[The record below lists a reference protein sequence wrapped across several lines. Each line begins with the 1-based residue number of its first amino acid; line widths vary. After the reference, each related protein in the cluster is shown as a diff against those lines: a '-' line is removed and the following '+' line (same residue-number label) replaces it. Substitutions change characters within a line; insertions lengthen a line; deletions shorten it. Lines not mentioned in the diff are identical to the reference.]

1 MDKFTENLVGGIRR
15 IAMVGVGAVAAT
27 VDKSREIIDHL
38 AERGETAAAGSQ
50 AACDDL
56 QKKMSAQI
64 DAFSKKV
71 RSDLENS
78 SFESLLKKCGALT
91 PEQKEALIAHLTA
104 APEAT
109 EEQPSETVGNETDNS
124 VPVEGFQPTN
134 VQENSE
140 STNETEPDEFIDSA
154 EEICPEESEDAEPP
168 ADDE

>member
-15 IAMVGVGAVAAT
+15 VAMVGVGAVAVT

-38 AERGETAAAGSQ
+38 AERGEAAAAGSQ
-50 AACDDL
+50 TACDDL

-104 APEAT
+104 EPGPA
-109 EEQPSETVGNETDNS
+109 EEQPSETIENETDNS

-140 STNETEPDEFIDSA
+140 SAIETEPDEFIDSA
-154 EEICPEESEDAEPP
+154 EEIRPEESADAEPP